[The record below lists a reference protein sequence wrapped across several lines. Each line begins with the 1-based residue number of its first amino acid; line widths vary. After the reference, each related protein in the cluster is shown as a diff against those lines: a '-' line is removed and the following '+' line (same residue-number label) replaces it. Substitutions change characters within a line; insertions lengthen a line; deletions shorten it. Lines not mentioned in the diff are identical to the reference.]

1 MKEKLIELLAEAIHW
16 KDGIARVIGGK
27 RIDEIADHLIANGV
41 CVMPCKIGDDIW
53 WIDAETDTVEC
64 DKNGVSG
71 FIVKKDEIL
80 IMDKAGSEDRIGTQ
94 YCYLSREDAEAALK
108 EGAVNGH

>member
-1 MKEKLIELLAEAIHW
+1 MREKLIKLVHTAITNWEHG
-16 KDGIARVIGGK
+16 DVSER
-27 RIDEIADHLIANGV
+27 IADHLIANGV
-41 CVMPCKIGDDIW
+41 CVMPCKIGADIW

-64 DKNGVSG
+64 EKNGVSG